1 MEILFQ
7 NFYFKFAIAAVM
19 ALLITFANDIKV
31 LRDRF
36 ILIMIFIALMLMTF
50 FSLKQDVG
58 IVLLLVALYVLCYN
72 LVIIHN
78 PR

>member
-36 ILIMIFIALMLMTF
+36 ILIMIFIALMLMTV

-58 IVLLLVALYVLCYN
+58 IVLLLIALYVLCYN

-78 PR
+78 PM